1 MKGVFSKGAVISV
14 LVFVLQ
20 VALVYASSGE
30 EAHGASKSDWIDFAW
45 RMVNF
50 IILVGFL
57 WWLLAKRIK
66 DYFAGRKA
74 TITSSLEEA
83 RVLKEE
89 AERKYQEYTTKM
101 DKATEEIGGIVEL
114 IKAQGMAERERIL
127 EDARKA
133 AAKLEEDTRA
143 RMEQEFKLA
152 KEELMK
158 EAVKLAVEMAE
169 ELVKKNITVKDH
181 ENMVR
186 EYLDKAVIKS

>member
-1 MKGVFSKGAVISV
+1 MKGVISRGAVITV
-14 LVFVLQ
+14 LIVLLQ
-20 VALVYASSGE
+20 ATLIYAAGGE
-30 EAHGASKSDWIDFAW
+30 EGHGASKKDWIDFAW

-57 WWLLAKRIK
+57 WWLLAKRIR
-66 DYFAGRKA
+66 DYFVTRKA
-74 TITSSLEEA
+74 NIGSSLEEA
-83 RVLKEE
+83 QKLKEE
-89 AERKYQEYTTKM
+89 AEEKYREYAARM
-101 DKATEEIGGIVEL
+101 DKATEEIDGIVEM

-133 AAKLEEDTRA
+133 AVKLEEDTRA

-152 KEELMK
+152 REELMK

-169 ELVKKNITVKDH
+169 ELVKKNITEKDH
-181 ENMVR
+181 EKLVQ